1 MYAFDIVHVL
11 YCYPLLP
18 QVVNHDPCR
27 GGAGHWNNL
36 YRFKHLATGRYLAA
50 ETDSDTS
57 FDPMRQ
63 KLRGASDQVFH
74 LVLDNDAMEQFYTIF
89 ELVSTTVSRTDQMVP
104 RNSYVRLRHMFTQT
118 WVHAT
123 GIFIDK
129 EEKPV
134 MTKVGLAQKRE
145 DKEAFAIVPVPAQEV
160 RDLDFANDAAKAIQK
175 ISKKMEQGQNMTP
188 NERK

>member
-1 MYAFDIVHVL
+1 M
-11 YCYPLLP
+11 
-18 QVVNHDPCR
+18 NHDPCR

-50 ETDSDTS
+50 ETDTDTS
-57 FDPMRQ
+57 PDPMRQ

-74 LVLDNDAMEQFYTIF
+74 LVLDTEAMEPLYTIF

-104 RNSYVRLRHMFTQT
+104 RNSYVRLRHMVTQT

-123 GIFIDK
+123 SIFIDQDV
-129 EEKPV
+129 EKPV